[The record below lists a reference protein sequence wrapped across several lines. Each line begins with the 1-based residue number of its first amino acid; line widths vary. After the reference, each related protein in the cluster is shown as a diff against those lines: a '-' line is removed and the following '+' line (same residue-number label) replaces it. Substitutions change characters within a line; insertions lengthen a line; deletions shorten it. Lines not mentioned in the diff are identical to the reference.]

1 MGISEARTVTIHGS
15 PDPPDP
21 KAEARK
27 KRELDALTMRVWG
40 EPTTSTPK
48 KRQHNPT
55 TERLYN
61 RIREI
66 PRSVLLPEFCKR
78 CDSAQI
84 TFRIPKYLRDDGCPN
99 SWVAAWQ
106 DADKWRGRI
115 RNLRQNAWRNVP
127 RKSV

>member
-1 MGISEARTVTIHGS
+1 MGESEARTVTIHGS
-15 PDPPDP
+15 AAPPDP

-27 KRELDALTMRVWG
+27 KRELDALTVRVFG

-55 TERLYN
+55 TERLYS

-66 PRSVLLPEFCKR
+66 PRNVPLKEFCKR

-84 TFRIPKYLRDDGCPN
+84 TFRIPKYLRDEGCPET
-99 SWVAAWQ
+99 WFAAWQ
-106 DADKWRGRI
+106 DASKWRGRI
-115 RNLRQNAWRNVP
+115 HDLRQNAWRNVP
-127 RKSV
+127 RKPV